1 MLAMNEE
8 GMEGTEFT
16 AGKLLSLSAKTTVM
30 FPADTE
36 KSLNYYDTRSQR
48 QGTIA
53 VRIDGAG
60 VHTIRQACGGGEKIE
75 HCTDCFCGIF
85 HIGAEAFFFAGFDAR
100 SLPAAQ
106 PQVQG
111 KCPICLEQD

>member
-1 MLAMNEE
+1 VASRTFIILNMLAMNEE

-48 QGTIA
+48 
-53 VRIDGAG
+53 
-60 VHTIRQACGGGEKIE
+60 HTIRQACGGGEKIE